1 MQTLKDIF
9 VPYEIA
15 QKLKEIGFDEPCLAY
30 YDDKLIEIT
39 YPIFSFNNKYEPIAP
54 TYEQV
59 FKWFREKGYHIIID
73 KVSDRYGYF
82 IRQKERIDGETKT
95 DIYEQ
100 AREQAIL
107 KTIEIYEQ
115 TNKVPSVGQQ
125 E

>member
-9 VPYEIA
+9 VSKEIA
-15 QKLKEIGFDEPCLAY
+15 QKLKGIGFEEKCIAKY
-30 YDDKLIEIT
+30 QFIETNSIQMFYRLELLT
-39 YPIFSFNNKYEPIAP
+39 FPRKSNLPAP

-59 FKWFREKGYHIIID
+59 YSWFREKGYHIIID

-82 IRQKERIDGETKT
+82 IRQEERIDGEIKT

-107 KTIEIYEQ
+107 KTIEIYKKEQ
-115 TNKVPSVGQQ
+115 
-125 E
+125 